1 MTGGG
6 IASKEINPKTMECKK
21 LPGIYFV
28 GEVLDLHGYTGGYN
42 ITIALSTGYVAG
54 SAIGLQA

>member
-6 IASKEINPKTMECKK
+6 IKLSDVNPKTMESK
-21 LPGIYFV
+21 LVPGLYFT

-42 ITIALSTGYVAG
+42 ITIALSTGYTAG
-54 SAIGLQA
+54 LSISQN